1 MSSNQAGRVVDGSG
15 EARNDHY
22 VSSLTPINRLLA
34 VDGCEDADHDEGG
47 VESDEGEVVDVVGE
61 VEARRSERVG
71 ARAETESWC
80 GFESWPNEEGRLEM
94 CEGSRYVKE
103 QLDLLNVRRSRV
115 YLSATR
121 RSGEACGEAVYS
133 CDLVEKF
140 MAVLFRRFAEDLI
153 RQACSDLYFE
163 PGSSG
168 VAANGDSR
176 RLKRQTAVMATNEKQ
191 GSLKR
196 NASGKFL
203 SVLVL

>member
-1 MSSNQAGRVVDGSG
+1 MSGNQTGRVVDVSG

-22 VSSLTPINRLLA
+22 VSSLTPISRLLA
-34 VDGCEDADHDEGG
+34 VDGSEGGDHDEGC

-61 VEARRSERVG
+61 VEARRCERVG

-80 GFESWPNEEGRLEM
+80 GFESWPNEEGRVEM
-94 CEGSRYVKE
+94 CEGSRHVKE

-115 YLSATR
+115 YLSAMR
-121 RSGEACGEAVYS
+121 RCGEASGEAVYS

-140 MAVLFRRFAEDLI
+140 LAVLFRRFAEDLI

-168 VAANGDSR
+168 VAANGDR
-176 RLKRQTAVMATNEKQ
+176 RLKRQTAVVATNEKQ